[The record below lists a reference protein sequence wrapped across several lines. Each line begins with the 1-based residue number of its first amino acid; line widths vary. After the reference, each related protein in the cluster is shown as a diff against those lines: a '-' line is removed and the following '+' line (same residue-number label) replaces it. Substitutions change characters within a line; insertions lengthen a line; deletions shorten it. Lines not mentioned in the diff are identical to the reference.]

1 MVQVVNLRR
10 HAGIFCGNP
19 LGRRHQFR
27 AHGAGKGYQDLHMRR
42 FQGPYPTKDFFIQSL
57 SRSGRVIKPQHKG
70 CKLVSAGYP
79 VERKTCPCAI
89 CPAYPHAGAVF
100 HLFTAHFQRE
110 LIRQRAKFFHI
121 SLQLR
126 RQGRIVQIEL
136 QLQRGSHLLKYR
148 LQLGQHIRSEQP
160 SRLPAVLRSCR
171 GLF

>member
-1 MVQVVNLRR
+1 
-10 HAGIFCGNP
+10 
-19 LGRRHQFR
+19 
-27 AHGAGKGYQDLHMRR
+27 MRR

-57 SRSGRVIKPQHKG
+57 SRSGRVIKPSTKDVNSCPPG
-70 CKLVSAGYP
+70 TPWNARP
-79 VERKTCPCAI
+79 V
-89 CPAYPHAGAVF
+89 HAPSVLHTRTQGRSSTSS
-100 HLFTAHFQRE
+100 TAHFQRE

-160 SRLPAVLRSCR
+160 SRLPAVLRADVVSFEMAVGGAGYRPVFFCR
-171 GLF
+171 AAA